1 MNISQG
7 NIGRVR
13 SFLLIVRTLLLL
25 LKDAKKHQEQ
35 HIPKEQVVYLRK
47 E

>member
-1 MNISQG
+1 
-7 NIGRVR
+7 
-13 SFLLIVRTLLLL
+13 LLIVRTLLLL

-35 HIPKEQVVYLRK
+35 HKKQMIYLRK